1 MMTDSMQLVEKAI
14 ALAVEAHAGE
24 VDKAGMPYI
33 LHPLHLMMQM
43 ETAEEMITAVLHD
56 VIEDTP
62 ITLDDL
68 RQQGFPE
75 VVLEALVLLTHD
87 TANTSYEDYV
97 AAIKPNPLARKVKL
111 ADLAHNMDIRRL
123 PDLDMKDYGRLEKY
137 RRAWVTLQSPEKD
150 L

>member
-1 MMTDSMQLVEKAI
+1 MTNNMHLVEKAI
-14 ALAVEAHAGE
+14 ALAVEVHAGE

-68 RQQGFPE
+68 RQQGFPQS
-75 VVLEALVLLTHD
+75 VLAALVLLTHD
-87 TANTSYEDYV
+87 TASTSYEEYV

-123 PDLDMKDYGRLEKY
+123 PELGMKDYGRLEKY
-137 RRAWVTLQSPEKD
+137 RRAWNSLQSTD
-150 L
+150 

>member
-1 MMTDSMQLVEKAI
+1 MTNTMPLVEKAI
-14 ALAVEAHAGE
+14 AIAVAAHAGE
-24 VDKAGMPYI
+24 VDKEGKPYI
-33 LHPLHLMMQM
+33 LHPLRLMMQM
-43 ETAEEMITAVLHD
+43 ETADEMITAVLHD

-75 VVLEALVLLTHD
+75 VVLGALALLTHD
-87 TANTSYEDYV
+87 TASTSYEDYV

-123 PDLDMKDYGRLEKY
+123 PQLSMKDYGRLEKY
-137 RRAWVTLQSPEKD
+137 RRAWELLQD
-150 L
+150 